1 MAPPRL
7 QVAPAAIVTSVPSA
21 KPRRVRMPAAE
32 RRAQLIRIAQ
42 EVYLELGIDRT
53 SVLKVARAAGVNNA
67 TIYQHFSS
75 TAELFEEAVLRP
87 LSRTLDEELTV
98 ADSRLDGLHGAQRL
112 TEMHA
117 ALASTMARIG
127 RMVNAVLFA
136 NNDAGRRYFGE
147 QLHPRLVSWI
157 ARQLSEAGQVTTGPA
172 AAAAPGILGVHL
184 WLAMHAEYREDV
196 DTGRWT
202 AGIADFLNAGLKQTL
217 PAPEKR

>member
-1 MAPPRL
+1 VQP
-7 QVAPAAIVTSVPSA
+7 PAAIVATMPSA
-21 KPRRVRMPAAE
+21 KPRRVRLTAAE

-42 EVYLELGIDRT
+42 EVYLDVGIDRT

-87 LSRTLDEELTV
+87 LERTLDEELT
-98 ADSRLDGLHGAQRL
+98 AAESRLNGLDSAERL
-112 TEMHA
+112 NEMHL

-127 RMVNAVLFA
+127 RMLNAILFA
-136 NNDAGRRYFGE
+136 NNAVGRRCFAD

-157 ARQLSEAGQVTTGPA
+157 TDQLSAAGQPTTGPA

-184 WLAMHAEYREDV
+184 WLAMHSEYRGDGN
-196 DTGRWT
+196 THGWT
-202 AGIADFLNAGLKQTL
+202 AGIADFLNAGLEQAL
-217 PAPEKR
+217 PMTVQR

>member
-1 MAPPRL
+1 M
-7 QVAPAAIVTSVPSA
+7 PSA
-21 KPRRVRMPAAE
+21 KPRRVRLSAAD

-87 LSRTLDEELTV
+87 LERTLDEELTA
-98 ADSRLDGLHGAQRL
+98 ADLRLDGLDSAERL
-112 TEMHA
+112 NEIHT

-127 RMVNAVLFA
+127 RMLNAILFA
-136 NNDAGRRYFGE
+136 NNPAGRRCFAE
-147 QLHPRLVSWI
+147 QLHPRLVTWI
-157 ARQLSEAGQVTTGPA
+157 ADQLSAAGQSTTGPA

-184 WLAMHAEYREDV
+184 WLAMHNEYRGDG
-196 DTGRWT
+196 DTHGWT
-202 AGIADFLNAGLKQTL
+202 AGIADFLNAGLEQAL
-217 PAPEKR
+217 PTTAQR